1 MREVRGG
8 VQMRSEANTMSPSS
22 MILGNDRRMLLIKY
36 LQERDGKA
44 DLRDI
49 VDFIAEEEGQ
59 TDRRHRKSVYVSL
72 IQTHI
77 PKMERAGI
85 IKFDHHTVTLL
96 EIPENVDVYME
107 MVGKHDISWS
117 AFYAGVSIIFA
128 ITGLWLNNLPLVIV
142 SGIYLGL
149 SIIQHFKTYRVL
161 SSGSREE

>member
-1 MREVRGG
+1 MSEISGG
-8 VQMRSEANTMSPSS
+8 VQMRSETNTMSPSS
-22 MILGNDRRMLLIKY
+22 MILGNDRRMLLIRY
-36 LQERDGKA
+36 LQECDGKA

-49 VDFIAEEEGQ
+49 VDFIAEEEGR
-59 TDRRHRKSVYVSL
+59 TDRKHRKSVYVSL

-85 IKFDHHTVTLL
+85 IKFDHHIVTLL

-107 MVGKHDISWS
+107 VVGKHDISWS
-117 AFYAGVSIIFA
+117 VFYAGVSIIFA

-142 SGIYLGL
+142 SGIYLCL